1 MPSHAK
7 DCTKKLRPVFSPQ
20 TDPLK
25 GHHLPKRPTQAA
37 SPPDLIGVKA
47 TGNVRFE
54 QVHTAK
60 DEEWEIRYEHDL
72 NTWMSAEDKDGK
84 VVEGLRNLFDL
95 RDDNIPTGQSISD
108 LSSSQLAKLN
118 QSLAQPRLGGA
129 YVSALQKEEELL
141 GVPFASRC
149 VGVGSVADLAPY
161 ATASTFFCAH
171 QFFG

>member
-1 MPSHAK
+1 M
-7 DCTKKLRPVFSPQ
+7 
-20 TDPLK
+20 
-25 GHHLPKRPTQAA
+25 
-37 SPPDLIGVKA
+37 KA

-171 QFFG
+171 QFIG